1 MAYRTDVEFGGKT
14 ITIETG
20 HWARQAAGSVVVS
33 CGGTVVICTVAYDPK
48 SSGQADFFP
57 LTVDYRERTYAA
69 GKIPGGYFKRE
80 GRPSEKETLTCRM
93 IDRPI
98 RPLFASEYT
107 CATQVVCFVLS
118 HDQQHEPEILALLGT
133 SAALLQ
139 SEIPFLGPITPV
151 RIARINSEFVL
162 NPTFQDLENSDLNL
176 LVVASESSIVMVEGG
191 GNEIPEAVIADAL
204 MVAFKEAQVLND
216 VQKKLAVDCGKPKRV
231 FKKPVI
237 EWKNAQ
243 GQSCDPETE
252 FASLPDRILS
262 AIQQP
267 GKAAVYSALDVLRDE
282 YSSRF
287 AVSDPTIK
295 GAFAKQFST
304 IERDVA
310 RALILSERRRND
322 GRALD
327 EIRSITCDIDVL
339 PCVHGSAVFTRGQT
353 QALVTLTLGTTQDE
367 QRIDDL
373 EGESFKSFMLHY
385 NFPSFS
391 VGEVG
396 GLRGPGR
403 REVGHGAL
411 AARAIVPIIPKTE
424 DFPYTIRI
432 VSDILESNG
441 SSSMATVCGA
451 TLCLME
457 GGVPIKKPVA
467 GIAMGLVTDDTR
479 YAILSDI
486 SGLEDHLGDM
496 DFKVAGTRE
505 GITAIQ
511 MDIKLTGFDFKIFKE
526 ALEQARAGRI
536 HILNII
542 ESTIAHP
549 RQELKPHAP
558 RIHLMKINPEKIAAV
573 IGPGGKVIRALTAET
588 GAKIDIEDDGTI
600 KISSSDA
607 TKLNAA
613 ISRISAITEEA
624 TVGKDYFG
632 TVRRIESYGAFI
644 EIVPGN
650 EGLLHISR
658 VANYRVND
666 MRDEMNEGDRV
677 LVRVCEIDR
686 MGKIKLTRKELIDEG
701 LVEAKQPPQATSDE
715 GADNAGKPR
724 YSERSNYDRPRG
736 DRFRND
742 RPRSDGYRGDRP
754 RPDQSHGDRP
764 RPDGAHGDSS
774 RRYPRN
780 NDSN

>member
-14 ITIETG
+14 ITIATG

-33 CGGTVVICTVAYDPK
+33 CGGTVVICTVAYDGK
-48 SSGQADFFP
+48 SSGQTDFFP

-80 GRPSEKETLTCRM
+80 GRPSEKETLTSRM

-98 RPLFASEYT
+98 RPLFAPEYN

-118 HDQQHEPEILALLGT
+118 HDQQHEPEVLALLGT
-133 SAALLQ
+133 SASLLQ
-139 SEIPFLGPITPV
+139 SELPFLGPVTPV
-151 RIARINSEFVL
+151 RVARIGGNFVL
-162 NPTFQDLENSDLNL
+162 NPTFQELENSDLNL
-176 LVVASESSIVMVEGG
+176 LVVCSESSIVMVEGG
-191 GNEIPEAVIADAL
+191 GKEIPESVIADAL
-204 MVAFKEAQVLND
+204 EFAFREAQTLNA
-216 VQKKLAVDCGKPKRV
+216 VQRRIASETGKPKRV
-231 FKKPVI
+231 FKKTEV
-237 EWKNAQ
+237 EWKDPKGQPCNA
-243 GQSCDPETE
+243 DAI
-252 FASLPDRILS
+252 FASLPPRILE

-267 GKAAVYSALDVLRDE
+267 GKAAVYAALDQLRSE
-282 YSSRF
+282 YSTHFDMANLMVKIAFEKRF
-287 AVSDPTIK
+287 S
-295 GAFAKQFST
+295 S

-310 RALILSERRRND
+310 RSLILTERRRND
-322 GRALD
+322 GRSLD
-327 EIRSITCDIDVL
+327 EIRAITCDIDVL

-353 QALVTLTLGTTQDE
+353 QALVTLPLGTTQDE

-373 EGESFKSFMLHY
+373 EGESYKSFMLHY
-385 NFPSFS
+385 NFPAFS
-391 VGEVG
+391 VGETG

-411 AARAIVPIIPKTE
+411 AARAIAPMIPQPE
-424 DFPYTIRI
+424 VFPYTIRI

-451 TLCLME
+451 TLCLLD
-457 GGVPIKKPVA
+457 GGVPIPKAVA
-467 GIAMGLVTDDTR
+467 GIAMGLVTDESR
-479 YAILSDI
+479 YSILSDI

-496 DFKVAGTRE
+496 DFKVAGTRD

-511 MDIKLTGFDFKIFKE
+511 MDIKLTGFDISILKE
-526 ALEQARAGRI
+526 ALEQARQGRI
-536 HILNII
+536 HILDII
-542 ESTIAHP
+542 ENTIRAP
-549 RQELKPHAP
+549 RSELKPHAP

-607 TKLNAA
+607 AKLNDA
-613 ISRISAITEEA
+613 ISRISLITEEA
-624 TVGKDYFG
+624 TVGKDYWG

-644 EIVPGN
+644 EIIPGS

-658 VANYRVND
+658 VANYRVNE

-701 LVEAKQPPQATSDE
+701 LVEAKQPPQPHSDDSSE
-715 GADNAGKPR
+715 QSERPR
-724 YSERSNYDRPRG
+724 YPERRGGYDQSR
-736 DRFRND
+736 DN
-742 RPRSDGYRGDRP
+742 RSRGDRP
-754 RPDQSHGDRP
+754 RDNRSRGDRPFRNDRYRDDGHGDRP
-764 RPDGAHGDSS
+764 NRP
-774 RRYPRN
+774 PRHH
-780 NDSN
+780 DSN